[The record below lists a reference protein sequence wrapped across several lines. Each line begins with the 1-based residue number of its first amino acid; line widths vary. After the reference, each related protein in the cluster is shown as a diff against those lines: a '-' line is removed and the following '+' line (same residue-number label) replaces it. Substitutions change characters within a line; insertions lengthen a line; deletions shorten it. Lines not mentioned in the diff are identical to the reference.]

1 MINKRL
7 NRIAFSLFLFQRKK
21 RSESEKGLMEKFSIG
36 RLRRTSFSLIKGRT
50 WKVVCFSII
59 REERRESGAPD
70 SFPFDIPRW
79 TTPHPL
85 FCHGGKRERN
95 NTILSPAA
103 ARLPLIRET
112 ILIIRAV
119 GYGCISVKAAFPRK
133 IYTRKDKDVITTW
146 PRPRETAPG
155 PP

>member
-1 MINKRL
+1 MRDVVFSYKRPV
-7 NRIAFSLFLFQRKK
+7 
-21 RSESEKGLMEKFSIG
+21 EKSFVVSI
-36 RLRRTSFSLIKGRT
+36 
-50 WKVVCFSII
+50 II
-59 REERRESGAPD
+59 REERRERVAPRIR
-70 SFPFDIPRW
+70 FPLISPLD
-79 TTPHPL
+79 HPL

-133 IYTRKDKDVITTW
+133 IYTRKDKDVITT
-146 PRPRETAPG
+146 
-155 PP
+155 